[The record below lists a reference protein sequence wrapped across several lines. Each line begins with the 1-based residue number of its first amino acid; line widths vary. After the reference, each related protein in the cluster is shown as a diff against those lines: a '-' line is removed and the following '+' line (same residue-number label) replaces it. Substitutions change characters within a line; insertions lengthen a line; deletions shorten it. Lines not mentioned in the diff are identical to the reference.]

1 MVTNQ
6 SMTMDESITSVTV
19 NMLAKEFVLH
29 SDTGKELVI
38 DCESFEQF
46 MNVYNMIIKFKKII
60 MMLNIMDLRQIYS
73 RTGKRVKCF
82 K

>member
-1 MVTNQ
+1 MF
-6 SMTMDESITSVTV
+6 MDESITSVTV

-46 MNVYNMIIKFKKII
+46 MNVYNMVIKFKDYYDVEYHGFET
-60 MMLNIMDLRQIYS
+60 NIF
-73 RTGKRVKCF
+73 T
-82 K
+82 